1 MEGSHQKGSNWY
13 RCQYVTRRGSI
24 AADVADHP
32 RVLGIKEANVL
43 DPVLSFLARRIFGP
57 DRLRLLHAE
66 LADATSA
73 TWREQDAELE
83 RLTSELRDIDR
94 SLHRQTLRL
103 EEHEDS
109 DHPVVA
115 LAIQRIEELSTRKR
129 AITEATDALKIE
141 RPAGHHPDEILAM
154 LDAVPDLRPALHN
167 ATEQELANM
176 LAAFDVT
183 ISYDKPNRRLT
194 LTATIGPGLLPPPEN
209 DSDRPETGRSLMF
222 GIAGAGFEPATFG
235 L

>member
-1 MEGSHQKGSNWY
+1 MVLAACLRQ
-13 RCQYVTRRGSI
+13 RR
-24 AADVADHP
+24 
-32 RVLGIKEANVL
+32 RQT
-43 DPVLSFLARRIFGP
+43 LARRIFGP
-57 DRLRLLHAE
+57 DRLRLLRAE
-66 LADATSA
+66 LADSTTE

-115 LAIQRIEELSTRKR
+115 LATRRIEELSTRKR
-129 AITEATDALKIE
+129 AVAEAIDALKVE

-154 LDAVPDLRPALHN
+154 LDAVPDLRPSLHN
-167 ATEQELANM
+167 ATEQELADL

-183 ISYDKPNRRLT
+183 IGYDKPNRRLT
-194 LTATIGPGLLPPPEN
+194 LTATIGPGLMPTPEN
-209 DSDRPETGRSLMF
+209 DDDRPEGRSLIF
-222 GIAGAGFEPATFG
+222 GIAGERFAPNGNRAVAVERALLGWPG
-235 L
+235 S